1 MAADDQP
8 RNGLRLT
15 HAVRPFPVVLPAL
28 PDELLSSWF
37 QRHANFYGVSGG
49 WLLRHCALR
58 HGRGVVA
65 KSGFHPDCQRPTP
78 TRISLQERS
87 ADHSEDDAVVRP
99 KLPGCTDRD
108 GSTNA
113 GMQTLPRASPSG
125 VGDPGRSVAK
135 LDGGLAPELPLMWQ
149 SHGGLSSAEPDNEGG
164 SGRPAARVS
173 GRACGRRRADQ
184 GQAVRRNRAGTPF
197 VTLMRSLK
205 LPRARP
211 LQRSPV
217 ADIPRLLEMV
227 VPGLTTS
234 CATQARLSTA
244 RYPAAAQEHS
254 HPSVSRGNPVG
265 TPAS

>member
-49 WLLRHCALR
+49 WLLRHCTLR

-65 KSGFHPDCQRPTP
+65 KSGFHPDCLRPTP
-78 TRISLQERS
+78 TRICTQERS

-113 GMQTLPRASPSG
+113 GMQTLPRSSPSG

-135 LDGGLAPELPLMWQ
+135 LDGGLAPELPLIPAVRMIDSSPGRFPNRLEYDSLCVSRRFAGSATGWAGR
-149 SHGGLSSAEPDNEGG
+149 SRSAVLSF
-164 SGRPAARVS
+164 
-173 GRACGRRRADQ
+173 RRR
-184 GQAVRRNRAGTPF
+184 
-197 VTLMRSLK
+197 S
-205 LPRARP
+205 
-211 LQRSPV
+211 
-217 ADIPRLLEMV
+217 
-227 VPGLTTS
+227 
-234 CATQARLSTA
+234 
-244 RYPAAAQEHS
+244 
-254 HPSVSRGNPVG
+254 
-265 TPAS
+265 